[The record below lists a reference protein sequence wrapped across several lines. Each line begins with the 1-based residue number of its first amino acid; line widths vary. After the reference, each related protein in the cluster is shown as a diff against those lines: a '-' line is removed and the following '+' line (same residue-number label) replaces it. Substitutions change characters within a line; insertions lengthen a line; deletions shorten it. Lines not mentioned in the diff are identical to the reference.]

1 MFCFNSEKMLWR
13 FKKFYPNK
21 VLKYAFL
28 LFDSVKG
35 SQEFFSKSVISLAKT
50 SSRLV
55 HFEFLLLQFRS
66 VTQTCPTICDPMDC
80 STPDFRDHHHLLELA
95 QTHVCQV
102 GDAIQ
107 SYLLSSLSPPAFS
120 PSQHQGLF
128 PVSQFFASGGQS
140 IGASASASVL
150 AVNIQD

>member
-1 MFCFNSEKMLWR
+1 MFCFNLEKMLWR

-55 HFEFLLLQFRS
+55 HFEFFTSSVQVSHSDVSDYLRPHGLQHAR
-66 VTQTCPTICDPMDC
+66 
-80 STPDFRDHHHLLELA
+80 
-95 QTHVCQV
+95 
-102 GDAIQ
+102 
-107 SYLLSSLSPPAFS
+107 
-120 PSQHQGLF
+120 F
-128 PVSQFFASGGQS
+128 P
-140 IGASASASVL
+140 
-150 AVNIQD
+150 